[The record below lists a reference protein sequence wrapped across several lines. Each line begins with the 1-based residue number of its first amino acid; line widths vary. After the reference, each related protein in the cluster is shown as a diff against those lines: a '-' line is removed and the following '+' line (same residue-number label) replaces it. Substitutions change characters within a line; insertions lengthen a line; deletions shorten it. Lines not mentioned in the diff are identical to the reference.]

1 MVLVLRK
8 VILLNQVCKNAVRQS
23 SRFMCRA
30 NPADNPD
37 HNTEEHHHW
46 AKPPSKETHTN
57 ISSKFFLPVFNF
69 VSYLQKHQG
78 GCKIK
83 H

>member
-8 VILLNQVCKNAVRQS
+8 VVLLNQVCKNAVRQS
-23 SRFMCRA
+23 SRFMCKA

-37 HNTEEHHHW
+37 HNPEEHHHW

-57 ISSKFFLPVFNF
+57 ISSKNFLPAFSILFDIYRNTKVDA
-69 VSYLQKHQG
+69 K
-78 GCKIK
+78 
-83 H
+83 

>member
-8 VILLNQVCKNAVRQS
+8 VVLLNQVCKNAVRQS

-46 AKPPSKETHTN
+46 AKPPSKKTHTN
-57 ISSKFFLPVFNF
+57 ISSKFF
-69 VSYLQKHQG
+69 YLFDILFDIYRNTKVDA
-78 GCKIK
+78 K
-83 H
+83 